1 MGKTNDEL
9 IIFPDLFYVIGADL
23 SLRRPG
29 FAILKI
35 ENGVIVDL
43 KTESV
48 DNKKSNDDK
57 TKGQILLEMYEKI
70 TEFCSSQKDNVYFV
84 REASINNASF
94 GRRSGTAARIGVSEV
109 IGISDLAL
117 WVSKQE
123 SWYEI
128 YPTSIKKLITGYGKA
143 TKEDVANGL
152 KYYVGEQEY
161 ANDDESDA
169 TAVAISF
176 LIKNKLMET
185 VDQREQIKK

>member
-23 SLRRPG
+23 SLGRPG

-48 DNKKSNDDK
+48 DNKKSKDDK
-57 TKGQILLEMYEKI
+57 TKGQILLEIYEKI

-128 YPTSIKKLITGYGKA
+128 YPT
-143 TKEDVANGL
+143 
-152 KYYVGEQEY
+152 
-161 ANDDESDA
+161 
-169 TAVAISF
+169 
-176 LIKNKLMET
+176 
-185 VDQREQIKK
+185 